1 MMMQEEEEEVSWKTP
16 IHYRMTRRGKII
28 KNVKEE
34 YIRND
39 LYYGYYVSQQKEV
52 KRNNAI
58 ITTVGPAVCLKT
70 ATQLLH
76 YISTSTTAM
85 PHQPHTN
92 FIIICD
98 ANVLIH
104 NLDVLLHKTF
114 KQNIVIPQTSLEECR
129 HVSPRTAQRLLQHMT
144 SSSSSGEEEGTN
156 KRYIFFPNQFHSDT
170 QITATSNNYRSMN
183 DINDAKIRRVAEFY
197 GQSLSHHD
205 ARVSVVLLT
214 DDVASRKIAE
224 SNSYYTAQS
233 VRQFVT
239 NLVKQNPSMDK
250 SLLDVVAQC
259 SVPNSNTEEQKMYY
273 PPHVSNKALQHG
285 IKSGLYFQGHFR
297 HSGNKSY
304 VTVRKGSDRVAISII
319 GDANI
324 NRAMEGDVV
333 AVQLFSVQQ
342 WLTDTTTTTTTTT
355 TTHTNQNTTAAAGIA
370 MEVAEPRIGD
380 QDNVSEEIAISASER
395 KVPTGK
401 VVGIVR
407 RHARPNYCG
416 SLTDSSSGDDD
427 GQCLFVAVDK
437 SIPPILIQTSQKD
450 KLLGQRILVAIDA
463 WPATSP
469 HPLGHYV
476 ATLGKVGDVTV
487 ETQVVLQEH
496 NIPTDPF
503 PAKVNKQQTQ
513 SEKITYLYIIYL
525 IVSYLIQN
533 NCTPSYIIIVIISWS
548 GRCWHVCHQRIIKLN

>member
-1 MMMQEEEEEVSWKTP
+1 MMMMQEEEVSWKTP

-34 YIRND
+34 YIRHD

-58 ITTVGPAVCLKT
+58 ITTVGPAICLKT
-70 ATQLLH
+70 TNQLLH
-76 YISTSTTAM
+76 YVNTTTTQHR
-85 PHQPHTN
+85 PNNN

-104 NLDVLLHKTF
+104 NLDLLLHKAF
-114 KQNIVIPQTSLEECR
+114 HQNIVIPQTSLEECR

-144 SSSSSGEEEGTN
+144 SSSSDEEVGGTN
-156 KRYIFFPNQFHSDT
+156 KKFIFFPNQFHSDT
-170 QITATSNNYRSMN
+170 QISTATPSNSIN
-183 DINDAKIRRVAEFY
+183 DINDAKIRRVAEYY
-197 GQSLSHHD
+197 GQSLSD
-205 ARVSVVLLT
+205 DDTGNVSVVLLT
-214 DDVASRKIAE
+214 DDVASRKIANM
-224 SNSYYTAQS
+224 NSYYTAQS

-239 NLVKQNPSMDK
+239 NLLKQNPSMDK

-259 SVPNSNTEEQKMYY
+259 SVSNSNAQEQKMYY
-273 PPHVSNKALQHG
+273 PPHVTKKALQHG

-304 VTVRKGSDRVAISII
+304 VTVRKGSDRVAISIV
-319 GDANI
+319 GHTNI
-324 NRAMEGDVV
+324 NRAMEGDIV

-342 WLTDTTTTTTTTT
+342 WLTDSTTTTNNTTS
-355 TTHTNQNTTAAAGIA
+355 TNQNTSTTAARIA
-370 MEVAEPRIGD
+370 VEVAEPTIGD
-380 QDNVSEEIAISASER
+380 QDNVAEEIAISASER

-401 VVGIVR
+401 VVGIIR
-407 RHARPNYCG
+407 RHTRPNYCG
-416 SLTDSSSGDDD
+416 SLTTDSTNEDDD
-427 GQCLFVAVDK
+427 GKCLFVAVDK

-503 PAKVNKQQTQ
+503 PAKV
-513 SEKITYLYIIYL
+513 SIGLHHI
-525 IVSYLIQN
+525 SYKM
-533 NCTPSYIIIVIISWS
+533 
-548 GRCWHVCHQRIIKLN
+548 R